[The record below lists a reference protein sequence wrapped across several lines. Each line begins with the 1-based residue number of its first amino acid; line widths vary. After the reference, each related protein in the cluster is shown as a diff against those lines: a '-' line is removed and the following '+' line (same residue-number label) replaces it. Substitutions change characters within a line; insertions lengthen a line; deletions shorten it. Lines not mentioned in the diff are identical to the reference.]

1 MKIYSK
7 TGDTG
12 ETGLFGGK
20 RVSKDDDRV
29 EAYGSVDELNSFLGS
44 LADALDKTSDLYIF
58 LTKEVQCRLFDL
70 GSHLAT
76 DPSGT
81 FQLPLGLE
89 EGDLLALENWI
100 DRMTEELPP
109 LKNFILPGGHPV
121 VSAAHI
127 CRTVC
132 RRAERA
138 VIRLHHL
145 SPVEGIVLQYLNR
158 LSDFFFVLAR
168 HLSKQTGTEEI
179 IWQKR
184 T

>member
-76 DPSGT
+76 DPSGA
-81 FQLPLGLE
+81 FQLSSGLE
-89 EGDLLALENWI
+89 ETDLFALERWI
-100 DRMTEELPP
+100 DQMTEDLPP
-109 LKNFILPGGHPV
+109 LKNFILPGGHPS

-138 VIRLHHL
+138 VIRLHHH

-158 LSDFFFVLAR
+158 LSDFFFVLSR

>member
-20 RVSKDDDRV
+20 RVAKDDARV
-29 EAYGSVDELNSFLGS
+29 EAYGSVDELNAFLGALADTIVQPSEVYSFL
-44 LADALDKTSDLYIF
+44 TN
-58 LTKEVQCRLFDL
+58 EVQCRLFDL

-76 DPSGT
+76 DPTGS
-81 FQLPLGLE
+81 FQLPSGLQE
-89 EGDLLALENWI
+89 SDLLALEVWI
-100 DRMTEELPP
+100 DKMTEELPP
-109 LKNFILPGGHPV
+109 LKNFILPGGHPS

-138 VIRLHHL
+138 VIRLHHD
-145 SPVEGIVLQYLNR
+145 SPVEAIVIQYLNR
-158 LSDFFFVLAR
+158 LSDYFFVLAR
-168 HLSKQTGTEEI
+168 SLSKHLGASEI